1 MADWGLS
8 DEFFT
13 APLGINHQRRNKS
26 KDTLHIDNSAGM
38 HHPALFRLGAQQTAG
53 VWLSVVMRRDRSCAG

>member
-13 APLGINHQRRNKS
+13 RPQGINHQRRNKS

-38 HHPALFRLGAQQTAG
+38 HHPA
-53 VWLSVVMRRDRSCAG
+53 